1 MEVSSSTTA
10 PAETGKDPMKIALE
24 VQEQS
29 VMKVLEGLEVQSQ
42 QIKEMNAQKTG
53 LGKSLDLLS

>member
-10 PAETGKDPMKIALE
+10 PAETGKDPMKKALE

-29 VMKVLEGLEVQSQ
+29 VMKGLEGLEVQSQ
-42 QIKEMNAQKTG
+42 QIKEMSAQKNG